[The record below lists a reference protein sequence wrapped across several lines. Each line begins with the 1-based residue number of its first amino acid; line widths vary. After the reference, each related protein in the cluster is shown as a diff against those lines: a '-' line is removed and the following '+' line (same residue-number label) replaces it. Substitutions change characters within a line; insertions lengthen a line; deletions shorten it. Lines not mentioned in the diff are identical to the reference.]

1 MFLVDIIT
9 HNTTSALLLLLMIF
23 ARFLGAISVH
33 PMFSSS
39 ILSSLLRNSLS
50 LMLAILIFPY
60 LRINTSLSL
69 SHPFGTI
76 LLIAGNYCYGYLIG
90 FFLSFPIWLIES
102 CGNIID
108 TQRGEQAGAIMNK
121 LTSNPASS
129 IASLLTKAFIV
140 YFVMNN
146 GLIFFLGTLFKS
158 FSIIPVDNLWAALT
172 QMHVNDYTH
181 AVSQYFYW
189 VIVLV
194 LPIILALFLLDLIL
208 GLIGAFIP
216 QMNVTVIAMP
226 IKSALA
232 LFLLTMMCGY
242 IFHNILVKFLM
253 PITM

>member
-9 HNTTSALLLLLMIF
+9 HNSVSSLMLILLIF

-60 LRINTSLSL
+60 LRANTQLNL
-69 SHPFGTI
+69 NNPFMMI

-129 IASLLTKAFIV
+129 IANLLTKAFMV
-140 YFVMNN
+140 YFVINN
-146 GLIFFLGTLFKS
+146 GLIFFFDTLFRS
-158 FSIIPVDNLWAALT
+158 FSVIPVDNLLAALT
-172 QMHVNDYTH
+172 QMHINDYTH

-189 VIVLV
+189 VIILV
-194 LPIILALFLLDLIL
+194 LPIIVALFLLDLIF

-242 IFHNILVKFLM
+242 IFHNILIKFLM
-253 PITM
+253 PISL